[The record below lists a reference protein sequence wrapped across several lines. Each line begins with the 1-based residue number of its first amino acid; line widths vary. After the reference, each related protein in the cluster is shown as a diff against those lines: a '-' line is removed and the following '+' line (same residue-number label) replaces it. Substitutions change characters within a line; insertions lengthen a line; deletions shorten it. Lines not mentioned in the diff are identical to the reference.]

1 MVLIQLLV
9 LLLHRSEAI
18 SLIVSF
24 STLHNKTYETNN

>member
-24 STLHNKTYETNN
+24 STSYNETYKTNS